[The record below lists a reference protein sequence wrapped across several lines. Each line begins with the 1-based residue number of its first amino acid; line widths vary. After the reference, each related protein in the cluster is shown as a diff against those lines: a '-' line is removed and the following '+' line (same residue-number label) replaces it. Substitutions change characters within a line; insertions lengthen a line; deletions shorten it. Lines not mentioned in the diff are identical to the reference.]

1 MENKIK
7 AIIFDLDGTLVH
19 TKHKYIYGIMNSVMK
34 QLGLEFEKEK
44 ALEFWFGYNRDDIL
58 SQWGIDMKK
67 FWEIFRRYD
76 NIEERK
82 KNVEPYEDFE
92 ILKKLQEKNIKL
104 GIVTGSPQHI
114 ADMELDLLDTDFDA
128 VVFAQG
134 EKRKPNTQALEE
146 CLNLLEVKKEE
157 ALFVGNGDEDVLA
170 AQALGIKEVHM
181 DRREHNIKSSP
192 DKIITSLGELLE
204 MID

>member
-1 MENKIK
+1 MENKTIK

-34 QLGLEFEKEK
+34 QLGLEFNKEK
-44 ALEFWFGYNRDDIL
+44 ALEFWFGCNRDDIL
-58 SQWGIDMKK
+58 LQWGIDMKK

-76 NIEERK
+76 SIEERK

-104 GIVTGSPQHI
+104 GIVTGSPHHI
-114 ADMELDLLDTDFDA
+114 ADMELDLLNTDFDA
-128 VVFAQG
+128 VVFAHG

-157 ALFVGNGDEDVLA
+157 ALFVGNGDEDILA

-181 DRREHNIKSSP
+181 DRGEHNIKSSP
-192 DKIITSLGELLE
+192 DKIITSLHELLE
-204 MID
+204 M